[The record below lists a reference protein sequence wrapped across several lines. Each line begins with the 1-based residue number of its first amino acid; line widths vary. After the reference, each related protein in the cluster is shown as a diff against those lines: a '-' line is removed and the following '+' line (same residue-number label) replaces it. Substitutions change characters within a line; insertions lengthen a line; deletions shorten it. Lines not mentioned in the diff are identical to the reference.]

1 MLNYEV
7 LLRVGGV
14 LQLGILLASA
24 LVPGVLRWRTELR
37 SLSPLS
43 RQLIWVHGAFIVLVI
58 VSLGLV
64 SLVEAEPLAD
74 GSLLARTVCGFIAVF
89 WGARLAIQ
97 FFVFDGRPYL
107 THWFLKI
114 GYHALTATFLY
125 LTVVFA
131 LAAYGT
137 G

>member
-1 MLNYEV
+1 MMKYEL
-7 LLRVGGV
+7 LLRIGGV

-24 LVPGVLRWRTELR
+24 LVPGVLQWKTELR

-58 VSLGLV
+58 IGLGLV
-64 SLVEAEPLAD
+64 SVIEAEQLSD
-74 GSLLARTVCGFIAVF
+74 GSLLARSVCGFIAVF

-97 FFVFDGRPYL
+97 CFVFDGRPFL
-107 THWFLKI
+107 THWFLTL
-114 GYHALTATFLY
+114 GYHGLTATFVY

-131 LAAYGT
+131 LATCRMG
-137 G
+137 

>member
-1 MLNYEV
+1 MLNYVV
-7 LLRVGGV
+7 LLRFGGV

-24 LVPGVLRWRTELR
+24 MVPGVLRWRTELR

-43 RQLIWVHGAFIVLVI
+43 RQLIWVHGVFIVLTI
-58 VSLGLV
+58 IGLALV
-64 SLVEAEPLAD
+64 SLVEAEQLAD
-74 GSLLARTVCGFIAVF
+74 GSVLARSVCGFIAVF

-97 FFVFDGRPYL
+97 FFVFDGRPFL
-107 THWFLKI
+107 THWFLKL
-114 GYHALTATFLY
+114 GYHGLTATFFY

-131 LAAYGT
+131 LATCGT